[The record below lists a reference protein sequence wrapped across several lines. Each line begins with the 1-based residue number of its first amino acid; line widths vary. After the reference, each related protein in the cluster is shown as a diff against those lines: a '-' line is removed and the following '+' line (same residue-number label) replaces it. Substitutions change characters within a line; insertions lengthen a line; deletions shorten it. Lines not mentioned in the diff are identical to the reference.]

1 MIEEFARPR
10 SIADRPGEEGG
21 GGKYQDGDEG
31 VEGGLGG
38 GGLEMAICIEFRPTR
53 IHPAASNG
61 NDQVEMRGKGKKKM
75 RRMERKREG
84 EEEEEVEVEGR
95 WKGEEKKKRERERER
110 ERGRIETTERND
122 FRIRSSESV
131 HSASMTNKALTNSA
145 EFN

>member
-1 MIEEFARPR
+1 MAAGRRHPAVTSIPQRDQVIRLMIEEFARPR

-110 ERGRIETTERND
+110 ERPD
-122 FRIRSSESV
+122 
-131 HSASMTNKALTNSA
+131 
-145 EFN
+145 